1 MTDVQFQ
8 MLLNAIKDISGDMP
22 TWLSLVT
29 GALLSIVGSIIF
41 DAYKNHKTTKE
52 VKAQIIIVE
61 NRLIE
66 YLKFLIPKSEN
77 AYKKNELVLD
87 VNQKIEDTLIQLIN
101 LKYSINASTEGLEK
115 VLINTI
121 YIKQYVALNSLTRSD
136 ALSSNMLKS
145 TKEKAIEIRNA
156 VNREGS

>member
-1 MTDVQFQ
+1 MTNEQFQ
-8 MLLNAIKDISGDMP
+8 MLLDAITGISGDMP
-22 TWLSLVT
+22 TWLSLVI

-41 DAYKNHKTTKE
+41 DVYKNYKMTKE
-52 VKAQIIIVE
+52 VKAQIKIVE

-66 YLKFLIPKSEN
+66 YLEFLIPKSEN
-77 AYKKNELVLD
+77 AYKRNELVLD

-101 LKYSINASTEGLEK
+101 LKDSISVSTEDLEK

-121 YIKQYVALNSLTRSD
+121 HIKQYVALNSLTGSV

-145 TKEKAIEIRNA
+145 TKKNAIQIRDA
-156 VNREGS
+156 VYKQRS